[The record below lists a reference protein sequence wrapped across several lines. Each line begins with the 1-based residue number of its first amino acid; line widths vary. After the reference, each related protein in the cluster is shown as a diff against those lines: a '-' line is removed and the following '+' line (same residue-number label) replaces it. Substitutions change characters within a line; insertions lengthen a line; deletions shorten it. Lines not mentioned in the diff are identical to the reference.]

1 MTNKRFVY
9 YPFSRAITD
18 RKTKWDYEGNK
29 ETTNLL
35 NQLHTENLRLKQ
47 TIKEAYQTERTS
59 LGKSVLKQLIEQ
71 ME

>member
-18 RKTKWDYEGNK
+18 RETHWDYEGNK
-29 ETTNLL
+29 DTTNLL

-47 TIKEAYQTERTS
+47 TITEAYQNERTQ
-59 LGKSVLKQLIEQ
+59 LGKSVLKQL
-71 ME
+71 METIQ